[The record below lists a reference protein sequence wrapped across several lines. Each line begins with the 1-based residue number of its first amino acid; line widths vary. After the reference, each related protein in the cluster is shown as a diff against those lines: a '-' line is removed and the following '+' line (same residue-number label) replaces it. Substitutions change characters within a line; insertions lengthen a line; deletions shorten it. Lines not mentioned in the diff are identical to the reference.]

1 MHFGF
6 MTLLKM
12 NKNGYHLEILFDF
25 PFPRNGF
32 PSKCFKKPAI
42 LGIDLFFLQIN
53 RNIFFKQY
61 LF

>member
-12 NKNGYHLEILFDF
+12 NKNGYHLEMLFNF
-25 PFPRNGF
+25 PFPKNGF

-42 LGIDLFFLQIN
+42 LGVDLFFY
-53 RNIFFKQY
+53 K
-61 LF
+61 